1 MDAFLWPWV
10 LLSLLFIPVLIY
22 LYRRLLKQ
30 SGKVILFFPYLSLVA
45 RASSKRTWKQHIPAF
60 LYLTAILFL
69 VVALARPM
77 LEIPQID
84 PRSSII
90 LALDISR
97 SMRTEDIEP
106 NRFEAARA
114 AIHTFVRDLPDD
126 TRVGLIAF
134 ADSAVQVSPITDDH
148 ESLLKAVDLLT
159 MGYGTAIGDAMLKSL
174 ASFPTLEEREALGEP
189 EKLATIIL
197 LSDGRNQ
204 MGVSPVE
211 AVKELSAQ
219 RVTVHTIGVGNPNAE
234 LPLGSQGFAGLN
246 EEDLR
251 MIAHETGGQF
261 VFADSAKELNNVY
274 KNLKKTLMWTFGR
287 DEVTAVAVLGAA
299 FLLFLSLA
307 FAQLR
312 RRVL

>member
-22 LYRRLLKQ
+22 LYRRLKQ

-114 AIHTFVRDLPDD
+114 AIHTFVRDLPDG

-159 MGYGTAIGDAMLKSL
+159 MGYGTAIGDADVKESRFF
-174 ASFPTLEEREALGEP
+174 SYVGRTRSPRRTRKVSDDYF
-189 EKLATIIL
+189 IIGRAQ
-197 LSDGRNQ
+197 SDGCQ
-204 MGVSPVE
+204 SCGSC
-211 AVKELSAQ
+211 Q
-219 RVTVHTIGVGNPNAE
+219 RT
-234 LPLGSQGFAGLN
+234 
-246 EEDLR
+246 
-251 MIAHETGGQF
+251 
-261 VFADSAKELNNVY
+261 
-274 KNLKKTLMWTFGR
+274 
-287 DEVTAVAVLGAA
+287 
-299 FLLFLSLA
+299 
-307 FAQLR
+307 
-312 RRVL
+312 